1 MSADRRRPESAPAG
15 SADLPPA
22 ASLLSVPIFRAA
34 ARQQA
39 AHRAGHAPA
48 PEAPS
53 APPAQFQPQSAVEAG
68 RAEVSVQPVQD
79 TPVPTANGAPYAVVG
94 GTNGG
99 AQPADENAA
108 TRPALRAVDGA
119 DSYRT
124 LLDYWRSLA
133 RQGRAAVEKLDAELI
148 AARWPYAMLIRV
160 PRGGVVDITHVFAP
174 APAAV
179 ETSTGAGQ
187 TSQHPFARDQA
198 SQISSWV
205 LEIAQEAAGSRQPSR
220 HTETF
225 HQAGRPRRITA
236 ELLPCQADGDSADHL
251 LLQLRDG

>member
-1 MSADRRRPESAPAG
+1 MSADRRPSDRGQGGCAPAEMP
-15 SADLPPA
+15 AA

-39 AHRAGHAPA
+39 ARRGAPA
-48 PEAPS
+48 PAAAPAAEAPAQAPTPAGPDARRADTPALPPAPAAANAAPYTVIAGSPS
-53 APPAQFQPQSAVEAG
+53 APAPQDAPGPARPAPALKAVA
-68 RAEVSVQPVQD
+68 
-79 TPVPTANGAPYAVVG
+79 
-94 GTNGG
+94 G
-99 AQPADENAA
+99 AQ
-108 TRPALRAVDGA
+108 GF
-119 DSYRT
+119 RT

-133 RQGRAAVEKLDAELI
+133 RQGRAPVAQLDAALI
-148 AARWPYAMLIRV
+148 AERWPYAMLIRV
-160 PRGGVVDITHVFAP
+160 PRGGVVDIVQVFAP
-174 APAAV
+174 EPASAPAAPG
-179 ETSTGAGQ
+179 GA
-187 TSQHPFARDQA
+187 QHPFARDQA

-236 ELLPCQADGDSADHL
+236 ELLPCQAEGDPADHL